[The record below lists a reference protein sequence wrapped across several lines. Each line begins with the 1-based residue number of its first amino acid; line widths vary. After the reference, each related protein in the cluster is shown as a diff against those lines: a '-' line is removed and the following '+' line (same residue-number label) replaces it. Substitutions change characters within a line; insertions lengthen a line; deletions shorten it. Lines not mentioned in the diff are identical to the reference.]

1 MGGTAGKQ
9 WLERACNLLH
19 NVHPPI
25 GNPTTLVSAAMT
37 TIFMAFFTQNQ
48 KGKME
53 TCAYLTSNTQT
64 FTQFLK
70 LWIWLSF
77 LYWQPVIYSLVATIF
92 GCPLWSNCM
101 QAFGTSLE
109 SQILI
114 SYILETPR
122 RVFVSRGVA
131 SCSCSLLQLQTFIPP
146 TFADDCLLYFQFFFR
161 IQSTSTQQT
170 GMPVLPCHVVLPLVQ
185 HRFQIFT
192 EFINSYLLYYS
203 ICTIALSGAYFAP
216 WQTVPLY
223 FVRTSLPPKLLC
235 HSYFVWT
242 SLPPSTIGPAC
253 SSNVSSQ
260 VLPHAKHAQI
270 PGSPQAGNP
279 PLSCHV
285 LSGAFYQIS
294 SVCLL
299 LAGFTPALSLSWY
312 RAANNSECN

>member
-1 MGGTAGKQ
+1 
-9 WLERACNLLH
+9 
-19 NVHPPI
+19 
-25 GNPTTLVSAAMT
+25 
-37 TIFMAFFTQNQ
+37 
-48 KGKME
+48 
-53 TCAYLTSNTQT
+53 
-64 FTQFLK
+64 
-70 LWIWLSF
+70 
-77 LYWQPVIYSLVATIF
+77 
-92 GCPLWSNCM
+92 M

-109 SQILI
+109 SHILI

-122 RVFVSRGVA
+122 RVFVSRGAA

-146 TFADDCLLYFQFFFR
+146 TFADDGLLYFQFFSKSKLLPRNRRGFLFFR
-161 IQSTSTQQT
+161 VTLRFRLFNIVFQFSLSWYILTFFTTQHALLHSR
-170 GMPVLPCHVVLPLVQ
+170 VHILCHDK
-185 HRFQIFT
+185 
-192 EFINSYLLYYS
+192 
-203 ICTIALSGAYFAP
+203 
-216 WQTVPLY
+216 TVPLY
-223 FVRTSLPPKLLC
+223 FVRTSLPPKLLR

-270 PGSPQAGNP
+270 PGSPQAGNL

-299 LAGFTPALSLSWY
+299 LAGCTPALSLSWY